1 MKYPPGCRVATAM
14 RRIIQCKRVLWE
26 LKFSVQGR
34 PSKSLNHEGAGRSRF
49 FEVKQF
55 EYTLFE
61 GILLRMSINGVG
73 RILSISETCEYGD
86 FLSFSQYPC

>member
-61 GILLRMSINGVG
+61 GILLRGDAAIKT
-73 RILSISETCEYGD
+73 LSHLLKLRKCGD
-86 FLSFSQYPC
+86 SRPRLS